1 MELNKTYIQPEI
13 IEKIFNKLSY
23 DDMITFSHLNKYTYK
38 KYKDSIKYKVFEYLH
53 NDYKLYKECFK
64 RYTYNDNTVKT
75 LGLMAISNPVTI
87 WGTSLSGYYDLRYI
101 FELIM
106 SGWNINDK
114 DIIEI
119 TKGINLRILLN
130 ILNKCKS
137 FNRFETIENINNE
150 PSLRSLHV
158 LFNPT
163 QSLYSKDRNKKKWVW
178 IKI

>member
-13 IEKIFNKLSY
+13 IEKIFNELSY

-106 SGWNINDK
+106 SG
-114 DIIEI
+114 
-119 TKGINLRILLN
+119 
-130 ILNKCKS
+130 
-137 FNRFETIENINNE
+137 
-150 PSLRSLHV
+150 
-158 LFNPT
+158 
-163 QSLYSKDRNKKKWVW
+163 
-178 IKI
+178 